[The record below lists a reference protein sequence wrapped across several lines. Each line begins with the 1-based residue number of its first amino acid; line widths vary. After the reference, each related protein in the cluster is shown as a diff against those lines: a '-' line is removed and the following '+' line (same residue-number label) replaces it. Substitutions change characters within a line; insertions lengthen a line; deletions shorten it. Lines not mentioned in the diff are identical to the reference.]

1 MNLPLMTVTGRSIPV
16 AVSPH
21 HTIGQVKQIIEDQY
35 HLPVANVRLVA
46 SGHIL
51 ADDKHVSELP
61 LGPDFS
67 ILLHYSTEYI
77 DRCLPPPRRPIR
89 PSSPRPS
96 MSEDP
101 TDFKSKLDQLLS
113 LGFAHDDAERSL
125 RSHSFD
131 VDRAASSLLDGDNPA
146 PPVRP
151 APRSPSAPPPE
162 ISLKQEVSVLFEQM
176 SEADQETVLHFT
188 GAQFE
193 FGMVVQAC
201 QLCGGDREKM
211 EEFLLNWFE

>member
-1 MNLPLMTVTGRSIPV
+1 V
-16 AVSPH
+16 
-21 HTIGQVKQIIEDQY
+21 
-35 HLPVANVRLVA
+35 
-46 SGHIL
+46 
-51 ADDKHVSELP
+51 
-61 LGPDFS
+61 
-67 ILLHYSTEYI
+67 
-77 DRCLPPPRRPIR
+77 
-89 PSSPRPS
+89 
-96 MSEDP
+96 SEDP

-113 LGFAHDDAERSL
+113 LGFAHDDADKAL

-131 VDRAASSLLDGDNPA
+131 VDRAASSLLDDDKPTPPA
-146 PPVRP
+146 RP
-151 APRSPSAPPPE
+151 SPRSSPPPPPE

-201 QLCGGDREKM
+201 QLCGGNREKM